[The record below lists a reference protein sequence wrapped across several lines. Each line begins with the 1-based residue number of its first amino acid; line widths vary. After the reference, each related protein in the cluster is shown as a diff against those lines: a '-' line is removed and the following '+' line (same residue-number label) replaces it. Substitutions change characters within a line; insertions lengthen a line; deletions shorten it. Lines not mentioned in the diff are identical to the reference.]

1 MRISACVASW
11 RLLLVSDEASTPDH
25 GWIPEA
31 AAPLLGQ
38 PLEILGPVTASWKDP
53 EIAADLAGLD
63 AMRRVLLE
71 RLMQG

>member
-1 MRISACVASW
+1 V
-11 RLLLVSDEASTPDH
+11 
-25 GWIPEA
+25 
-31 AAPLLGQ
+31 LGQ
-38 PLEILGPVTASWKDP
+38 PLEILGPVSASWKDS